1 MGVRAAAR
9 SRSGERGQRRRGDR
23 RRPPLVFDRDAATRG
38 ARVLPERRGVRSI
51 RGQSRLRTSGA
62 MESTITE
69 TKVLDNYIGGAWTPA
84 HATELLDVDNP
95 ATGEPLARVPLSSQE
110 DLDAAVRAARKAL
123 PAWREVSV
131 IERARRLFALR
142 ERLDARRDELARSV
156 TTEMG
161 KTIGDARAEVARMI
175 EMVECACGVPT
186 TMQGRVL
193 EDVSRNVDAETVRQ
207 PVGVCA
213 AIVPFNFPAMVPFW
227 FLPFA
232 IACGNSFVLKPSE
245 QVPLTQQIAFEL
257 LDGLGLPDGVVNL
270 VNGGRE
276 VVEGILDHP
285 GIDAVSFVG
294 SAPVAKIIY
303 ERSAKAGKRVQALG
317 GAKNHMVVMP
327 DAVVD
332 KTVNGIIGS
341 AFGAAGQR
349 CMAGSVVVTVGEAH
363 ERLLPALKDATEAVR
378 VGDGLDE
385 QNELG
390 PVVSEAARERILA
403 AVERGV
409 EEGAELVVDGRDPG
423 LAEGCF
429 IGATILD
436 GVTPEMELAR
446 EEIFGPVLSVIHV
459 DTLDEAIETVNHS
472 RFGNGVSIF
481 TESGA
486 AVRRFRHD
494 VAAGMVGVN
503 IGVAAPVAFFPF
515 SGWKDSFLGD
525 LHAHGL
531 DAVEFFTR
539 KKTVTSRYFS
549 SGQSSGAYFVEGGE
563 AAD

>member
-1 MGVRAAAR
+1 MAVTE
-9 SRSGERGQRRRGDR
+9 SG
-23 RRPPLVFDRDAATRG
+23 TR
-38 ARVLPERRGVRSI
+38 
-51 RGQSRLRTSGA
+51 
-62 MESTITE
+62 
-69 TKVLDNYIGGAWTPA
+69 VLDNYVGGSWTPA
-84 HATELLDVDNP
+84 GSSEQVDVTNP
-95 ATGEPLARVPLSSQE
+95 ATGDVLARVPLSSSA
-110 DLDAAVRAARKAL
+110 DLDAAVGAAREAL
-123 PAWREVSV
+123 PAWRDVSV
-131 IERARRLFALR
+131 IARARRLFALR
-142 ERLDARRDELARSV
+142 EGLDARREELARSV

-161 KTIGDARAEVARMI
+161 KTLVDARAEVARMI
-175 EMVECACGVPT
+175 EMVEAACAIPT
-186 TMQGRVL
+186 TMQGRIL
-193 EDVSRNVDAETVRQ
+193 EDVSRGIDAETIRQ

-232 IACGNSFVLKPSE
+232 IGCGNTFILKPSE
-245 QVPLTQQIAFEL
+245 QVPLTQQIAFEV
-257 LDGLGLPDGVVNL
+257 LDSLDLPPGVVNL

-276 VVEGILDHP
+276 VVEGMLDHP
-285 GIDAVSFVG
+285 GIDAISFVG
-294 SAPVAKIIY
+294 SAPVAKIVY

-363 ERLLPALKDATEAVR
+363 ERLLPALKEAAEAVR

-390 PVVSEAARERILA
+390 PVVSEAARERILG

-409 EEGAELVVDGRDPG
+409 GEGAELVVDGRDPG
-423 LAEGCF
+423 VAEGGAF

-436 GVTPEMELAR
+436 GVTPDMELAR
-446 EEIFGPVLSVIHV
+446 EEIFGPVLSLIHV
-459 DTLDEAIETVNHS
+459 DTLDEAIEAVNRS

-486 AVRRFRHD
+486 AVRRFKHD
-494 VAAGMVGVN
+494 VEAGMVGVN

-525 LHAHGL
+525 LHAHGT
-531 DAVEFFTR
+531 DAVDFYTR
-539 KKTVTSRYFS
+539 KKTVTTRFFS
-549 SGQSSGAYFVEGGE
+549 SGESGSYFVEN
-563 AAD
+563 

>member
-1 MGVRAAAR
+1 M
-9 SRSGERGQRRRGDR
+9 ET
-23 RRPPLVFDRDAATRG
+23 ATTVTPG
-38 ARVLPERRGVRSI
+38 I
-51 RGQSRLRTSGA
+51 RL
-62 MESTITE
+62 
-69 TKVLDNYIGGAWTPA
+69 LDNYIGGRWTPA
-84 HATELLDVDNP
+84 GSAEALDVRNP
-95 ATGEPLARVPLSSQE
+95 ATREVLARVPLSSSV
-110 DLDAAVRAARKAL
+110 DLDAAVRAARAAL
-123 PAWREVSV
+123 PAWRSVSV
-131 IERARRLFALR
+131 IERVRRLFTLR
-142 ERLDARRDELARSV
+142 ERLDARREELARSV

-175 EMVECACGVPT
+175 EMVECACAIPT
-186 TMQGRVL
+186 TMQGRIA

-245 QVPLTQQIAFEL
+245 QVPLTQQIAFEVIDS
-257 LDGLGLPDGVVNL
+257 LDLPPGVVNL

-276 VVEGILDHP
+276 VVEGILEHP

-294 SAPVAKIIY
+294 SAPVARIVY
-303 ERSAKAGKRVQALG
+303 EGAAKAGKRVQALG

-327 DAVVD
+327 DAVID
-332 KTVNGIIGS
+332 KTVAGIVGS

-363 ERLLPALKDATEAVR
+363 DRLLPPLREATER
-378 VGDGLDE
+378 LTIGDGLDE
-385 QNELG
+385 RTDVG
-390 PVVSEAARERILA
+390 PVISERARDRIRAAIERA
-403 AVERGV
+403 TED
-409 EEGAELVVDGRDPG
+409 GAEAVVDGRDPSG
-423 LAEGCF
+423 DLPD
-429 IGATILD
+429 GAYVGPTVLD
-436 GVTPEMELAR
+436 GVRPDMEAAR
-446 EEIFGPVLSVIHV
+446 EELFGPVLSVIQV
-459 DTLDEAIETVNHS
+459 DALDEAIAVVAGS

-486 AVRRFRHD
+486 AVRRFRHQVD
-494 VAAGMVGVN
+494 AGMVGVN

-525 LHAHGL
+525 LHAHGP

-539 KKTVTSRYFS
+539 KKTVTSRWFS
-549 SGQSSGAYFVEGGE
+549 SGQGTFVEN
-563 AAD
+563 